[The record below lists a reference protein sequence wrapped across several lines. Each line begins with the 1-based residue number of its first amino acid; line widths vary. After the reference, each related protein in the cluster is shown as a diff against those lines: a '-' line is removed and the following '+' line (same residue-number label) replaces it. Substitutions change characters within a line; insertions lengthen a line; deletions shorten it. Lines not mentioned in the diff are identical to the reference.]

1 MIFQGSLDLL
11 SPLWICTCKI
21 HNLNTGLVLLAHR
34 YLCKSFTSFNLHY
47 FYYSQIVTRGK
58 IVDAYWDQ
66 VSNQIVK
73 PLTDDLQE
81 KLSPGGRFIVFYC
94 DLRTG
99 EVVADAIKVSV
110 TPRCKGEGVSNCLI
124 TKLFRKKLV

>member
-1 MIFQGSLDLL
+1 M
-11 SPLWICTCKI
+11 
-21 HNLNTGLVLLAHR
+21 
-34 YLCKSFTSFNLHY
+34 
-47 FYYSQIVTRGK
+47 TRGK

-124 TKLFRKKLV
+124 TKLFRKKTCITCLGFHRGVKTYNMCVLCMKMIMF